1 MPLAN
6 IEMDSDIFL
15 KHIGK
20 LKRGNMKHTKNKIII
35 TALSSLLALFFLA
48 AYVYAETVQRSNF
61 TVGNLSCTSCLATI
75 EAELKRLQGTVGMD
89 ADLRAGRVTVDHFS
103 SLEYEKIAKAIT
115 SLGYP
120 AAMEWTGTLPEQY
133 SNRFA
138 AQSRYRS
145 GCSSGGCGTSG
156 GAGAG
161 PTAWKAAPADGTI
174 SRTTMQVS
182 NLSCTSCLTNIAAAL
197 SKFPDTYGMN
207 SYLSRGVVIVD
218 HATAEKNDK
227 IAATISGLGYPA
239 RVLATNEL
247 PAQKAFSASPGN
259 RSSNQVRRAGGGCN
273 SGGPCNATS
282 ASWKKLYNRYVS
294 KTESK

>member
-1 MPLAN
+1 
-6 IEMDSDIFL
+6 MDSDIFL
-15 KHIGK
+15 KHIDK
-20 LKRGNMKHTKNKIII
+20 RKRGNMKHTKNKIII

-48 AYVYAETVQRSNF
+48 AHVYAETVQRSNF
-61 TVGNLSCTSCLATI
+61 TLGNLSCTSCLATI
-75 EAELKRLQGTVGMD
+75 EAELKGMPGALGMD

-115 SLGYP
+115 NLGYP
-120 AAMEWTGTLPEQY
+120 AVMEWTGTLPEQN

-138 AQSRYRS
+138 TQSRYRS
-145 GCSSGGCGTSG
+145 GCSSGGCGISG

-207 SYLSRGVVIVD
+207 SYLSRGIVIVD
-218 HATAEKNDK
+218 HATAETNDK

-239 RVLATNEL
+239 RVLATNEV
-247 PAQKAFSASPGN
+247 PAQKAFSASTGN

-273 SGGPCNATS
+273 SRGPCNTTS

-294 KTESK
+294 KAESK